1 MNAMKALLPLALA
14 ATLGALVAPSAHAD
28 DNWVVRFGVH
38 AVDPKSDN
46 GTLAGARSS
55 VSTSVR
61 PSVSMEYMFT
71 PNLGVDL
78 LAVWPEQ
85 HSVKLSGVGKVAQ
98 TKELPPTL
106 GINYHFLPDSQV
118 SPFVGVGVN
127 YTNFFDTKGAGALK
141 GASVGIDNSW
151 GVAAHAGIDVKINPK
166 WIFTADLRWVDIES
180 DVHVNGA
187 KVGTA
192 KINPIVYG
200 VSLGYRF

>member
-1 MNAMKALLPLALA
+1 MKALLPLALA